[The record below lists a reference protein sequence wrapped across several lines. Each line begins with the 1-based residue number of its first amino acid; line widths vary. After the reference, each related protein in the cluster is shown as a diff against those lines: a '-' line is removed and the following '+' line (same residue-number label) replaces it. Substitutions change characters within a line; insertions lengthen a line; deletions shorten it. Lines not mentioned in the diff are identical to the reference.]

1 MEIRRDVYLE
11 RLERLRFKGGVKII
25 TGVRRG
31 GKSYLLFNIF
41 RDHHLETGIRSDHV
55 IAIALDSIENRH
67 LRGAEALYKEIASR
81 IIDSKEYYVMIDEI
95 QLAEDFVDLVNGLAG
110 RRNVDLYITG
120 SNSRFLSSDIVTES
134 RGRGT
139 EIDENTVSEYISFL
153 EDSFLFE
160 RSKRFDLKG
169 NGYIDT
175 PSKYYSVDLGLRNA
189 GLGFR
194 QNEYS
199 HLMEN
204 AIYNELRGRGYRVD
218 VGVIGIREYIS
229 GRREYKQ
236 LEIDFVANKGSE
248 RIYIQ
253 SAYRMDDPDKA
264 EQEARPF
271 LKVNDGFRK
280 LIPVGDDV
288 PVHVNGKG
296 VIIMNAIDFMKDPRE
311 PGIAASATVSTAPV
325 RTADGA
331 FGDGGLLIPERGFDD
346 PLEIGCID
354 ASRDP
359 VSSVEHE
366 ERHRLH
372 SVAAGPRLVVQ
383 HILGVLVAVQDLPDP
398 VRIHPGVRGDAL
410 KDSVIR
416 KNQIVGEERP
426 VEPVD
431 HVVPHAP
438 ADAVRRLHQP
448 VGVHRVRVPGRSVME
463 VESFGCRHGLDA
475 VDLHPRAFDAHA
487 LLVAQEYPVLRHL
500 PGHRIQPER
509 SEIQSRDVVRTRFAQ
524 DPLQSGLRDVAE
536 RA

>member
-1 MEIRRDVYLE
+1 MEIKRDAYLE

-41 RDHHLETGIRSDHV
+41 CNHLLETGVRSDHV

-67 LRGAEALYKEIASR
+67 LRDAESLYKEIASR
-81 IIDSKEYYVMIDEI
+81 IIDSGEYYVMIDEI

-110 RRNVDLYITG
+110 RKNVDLYITG
-120 SNSRFLSSDIVTES
+120 SNSRFLSSDIVTEF

-139 EIDENTVSEYISFL
+139 EINVRPLSFSEYMQVAGKDERSAWRDYLTYGGLPESVDLDEEDKANYLENLIRTVYIRDIVERRGIRRPDAMDALFDVLSSGIGSLSNPRRIANTMKSHGMEIDGNTVSEYISFL

-204 AIYNELRGRGYRVD
+204 AIYNELRSRGYRVD

-280 LIPVGDDV
+280 LILVGDDV

-296 VIIMNAIDFMKDPRE
+296 VIIMNVIDFMKDPR
-311 PGIAASATVSTAPV
+311 S
-325 RTADGA
+325 
-331 FGDGGLLIPERGFDD
+331 
-346 PLEIGCID
+346 LE
-354 ASRDP
+354 S
-359 VSSVEHE
+359 
-366 ERHRLH
+366 
-372 SVAAGPRLVVQ
+372 
-383 HILGVLVAVQDLPDP
+383 
-398 VRIHPGVRGDAL
+398 
-410 KDSVIR
+410 
-416 KNQIVGEERP
+416 
-426 VEPVD
+426 
-431 HVVPHAP
+431 
-438 ADAVRRLHQP
+438 
-448 VGVHRVRVPGRSVME
+448 
-463 VESFGCRHGLDA
+463 
-475 VDLHPRAFDAHA
+475 LHPRPYQRHPSGPQTEPSETEASSSLSAASTTLSKSDASTHPGIP
-487 LLVAQEYPVLRHL
+487 YL
-500 PGHRIQPER
+500 PLNTKNGTACTP
-509 SEIQSRDVVRTRFAQ
+509 
-524 DPLQSGLRDVAE
+524 
-536 RA
+536 